1 MTDHEL
7 VQQTALKFLQQHG
20 STAVD
25 RLREFAEIAAETGDS
40 LSAEAWQDIADAA
53 ERLSPA
59 YQFQNTESSL

>member
-7 VQQTALKFLQQHG
+7 VQQTALKFLQQHR

-40 LSAEAWQDIADAA
+40 LSAQAWQDIANAA